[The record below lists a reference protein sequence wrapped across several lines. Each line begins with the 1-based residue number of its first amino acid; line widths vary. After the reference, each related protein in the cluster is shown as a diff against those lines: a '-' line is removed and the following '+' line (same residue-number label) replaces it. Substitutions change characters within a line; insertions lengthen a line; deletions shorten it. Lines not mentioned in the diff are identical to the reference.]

1 MVLMAV
7 LKLKRLSRS
16 SVIFFQAHMEDMAH
30 FPACFIQF
38 LHIIGLDL
46 LLEFILEVVDNTPY
60 TVQETEGSFDTLVA
74 PFQFPFHRGG
84 KHNE

>member
-1 MVLMAV
+1 
-7 LKLKRLSRS
+7 
-16 SVIFFQAHMEDMAH
+16 MEDMAH

-60 TVQETEGSFDTLVA
+60 TVQETDVYKRQAKT
-74 PFQFPFHRGG
+74 
-84 KHNE
+84 

>member
-1 MVLMAV
+1 
-7 LKLKRLSRS
+7 
-16 SVIFFQAHMEDMAH
+16 MEDMAH